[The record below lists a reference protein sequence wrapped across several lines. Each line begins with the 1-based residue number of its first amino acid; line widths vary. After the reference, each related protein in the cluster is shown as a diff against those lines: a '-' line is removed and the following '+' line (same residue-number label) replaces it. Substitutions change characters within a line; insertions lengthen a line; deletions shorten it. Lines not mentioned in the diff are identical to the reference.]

1 MNAGSA
7 PDMLA
12 EYRRTNPNGRRASLA
27 IRSAWRSAYPLSVTV
42 QAVVSGPLQ
51 GAKILGIR
59 SRRAPES
66 WPEPEKRATTLL
78 AEQACQRSPRQAG

>member
-7 PDMLA
+7 PEMLA
-12 EYRRTNPNGRRASLA
+12 EYRRANPNGRRTSLA
-27 IRSAWRSAYPLSVTV
+27 IRSVWRSAPSLPVTA

-59 SRRAPES
+59 SWRAPES

-78 AEQACQRSPRQAG
+78 AEEACQRSPRQAS